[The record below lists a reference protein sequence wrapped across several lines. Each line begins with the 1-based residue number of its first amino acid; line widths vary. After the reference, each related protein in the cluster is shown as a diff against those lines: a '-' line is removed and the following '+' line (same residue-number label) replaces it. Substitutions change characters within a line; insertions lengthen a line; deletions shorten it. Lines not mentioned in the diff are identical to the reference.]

1 MTRAGKALL
10 AVAFS
15 ATPVLADPIADFY
28 RGKQMQFI
36 IRTAAGGDYDS
47 YSRLLARHMGKHI
60 PGNPNIVA
68 INMPGAGG
76 IVAAN
81 FVGNLAPKDGTI
93 LTMVSQGLPV
103 DQALALNPSLKVDLR
118 KLNWIGNVVNAN
130 QLLVVWNKTR
140 VQTLEEAKKTEVK
153 IGSTGAGSASV
164 QLPAFYN
171 NVLGTRFKIIS
182 GYIGGQE
189 IDLAMERG
197 EVEGRGTNTYTGYQT
212 SKPNWIADKL
222 ITPLI
227 QVGLAKEPELPN
239 VPLLL
244 DQPVKPQ
251 DKPLLEYVSKAITV
265 GRPVATTPGVPAERV
280 AALRKAF
287 DETLLDPEFIAEA
300 RQQNAEVRPMT
311 GEVLEK
317 IIRDLIEAPQ
327 DVRDRVKVAMEP
339 KASDIAEG
347 GK

>member
-1 MTRAGKALL
+1 MKRSTITWLALALAG
-10 AVAFS
+10 
-15 ATPVLADPIADFY
+15 TPAMADPVADFY
-28 RGKQMQFI
+28 RGKQLQFV

-47 YSRLLARHMGKHI
+47 YSRLLARHMTKHI
-60 PGNPNIVA
+60 PGNPNIVP
-68 INMPGAGG
+68 INMPGGGG

-81 FVGNLAPKDGTI
+81 YIGNVAPKDGTV

-103 DQALALNPSLKVDLR
+103 DQALGLNPSLKVDLR
-118 KLNWIGNVVNAN
+118 QFNWLGNVVNAN
-130 QLLVVWNKTR
+130 QLLVVWHTTK
-140 VQTLEEAKKTEVK
+140 VQTLEDAKKTEVK
-153 IGSTGAGSASV
+153 IGSSGAGSASV

-171 NVLGTRFKIIS
+171 NVLGTKFKIIV

-197 EVEGRGTNTYTGYQT
+197 EVEGRGTNTYTGYLT
-212 SKPNWIADKL
+212 SKPQYLSEKL

-227 QVGLAKEPELPN
+227 QVGLAKEPELQN

-244 DQPVKPQ
+244 DQPVKPE
-251 DKPLLEYVSKAITV
+251 DKPLLDFVSKSITV
-265 GRPVATTPGVPAERV
+265 GRPVATGPGVPADRV

-287 DETLLDPEFIAEA
+287 DDTLKDPEFIAEA
-300 RQQNAEVRPMT
+300 KQQNAEIRPMT
-311 GEVLEK
+311 GEFLAK
-317 IIRDLIEAPQ
+317 IIKDLIETPK

-339 KASDIAEG
+339 KASDTVNA